1 MEQHSLE
8 QVNPSSVK
16 HFFGKLCLVTGRY
29 AKKHHAVNHLQQHL
43 DQIKKHPVGKKLH
56 PKYVKELKL
65 RINDVLDAER
75 KISSSGTAETF
86 HERELNLKVEE
97 LEQELRK
104 TRGER
109 DKAVGENKE
118 NISDISAA
126 LLSIKKRLN
135 VLIQAEK
142 PKKK

>member
-8 QVNPSSVK
+8 HINPSEVK

-29 AKKHHAVNHLQQHL
+29 AKKHHAVNHLQKHL

-56 PKYVKELKL
+56 PKYVKELKS

-75 KISSSGTAETF
+75 RISSSGTAETF
-86 HERELNLKVEE
+86 LERELSLKVEE

-104 TRGER
+104 TRIEK

-118 NISDISAA
+118 KISEVSTA
-126 LLSIKKRLN
+126 LLSIKTRLSK
-135 VLIQAEK
+135 LIQTEK
-142 PKKK
+142 